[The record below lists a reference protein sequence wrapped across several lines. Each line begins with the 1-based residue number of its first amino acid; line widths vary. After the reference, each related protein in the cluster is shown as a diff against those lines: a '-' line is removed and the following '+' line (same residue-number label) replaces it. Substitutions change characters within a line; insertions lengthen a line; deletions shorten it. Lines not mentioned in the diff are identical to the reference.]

1 MDIIGGILLIELMKI
16 GSWTATVFF
25 RASVRSGAAKAT
37 ALPAVRTKVKNS
49 AAGCSNF
56 MIGRLLSIIQT
67 FVCKF
72 LFIITSFFIFGSP

>member
-37 ALPAVRTKVKNS
+37 ALPAVRTKVKT
-49 AAGCSNF
+49 A
-56 MIGRLLSIIQT
+56 LLD
-67 FVCKF
+67 VV
-72 LFIITSFFIFGSP
+72 TS